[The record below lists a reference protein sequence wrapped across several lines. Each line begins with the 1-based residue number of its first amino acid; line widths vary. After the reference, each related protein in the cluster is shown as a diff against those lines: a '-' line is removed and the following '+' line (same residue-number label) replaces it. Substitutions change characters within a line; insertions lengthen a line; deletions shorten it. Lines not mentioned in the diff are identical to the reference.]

1 MKRFKYWGTYLFLL
15 TFVLGLTSCAI
26 LQRGGSQPTSFAK
39 DGKGVHKGQVTQA
52 ELQDDILRFE
62 SQFNARIESANQ
74 ALETSANPKIRYRA
88 ALNRLI
94 YSSNSLNIALGPSPE
109 SNLLD
114 MVTFIELSRDVL
126 KEHWIPNVFGADG
139 QHLDQAFTESRQQI
153 WAIAE
158 KVLDPQ
164 QRSMLQSVI
173 SAWRNKHPEQI
184 NVETVRL
191 SAFSTEAGAKA
202 GGLDQN
208 VGGLFASVQQS
219 TQTVDSARLFAE
231 RALYYSERAPFLF
244 RLQARLGTRE
254 IMDDAGLSLAQLP
267 SPLSHERT
275 IRDLLKEF
283 QQTLLVTRATLGE
296 ANLTVKSVSTLMG
309 QLPDNPKAAN
319 SATAAITQLTVLLKE
334 LNHLLSSAPY
344 QKGVSQMAVI
354 ANQVDRESNRF
365 LKRLAWLGAG
375 LIAFFWTMFVI
386 SKLAYQYLLL
396 KFFGSA
402 KPESR
407 DEQENKAA

>member
-1 MKRFKYWGTYLFLL
+1 MKRFKYRGTYLFLL

-26 LQRGGSQPTSFAK
+26 TQRGGSQPTSFAK
-39 DGKGVHKGQVTQA
+39 DGKGVHKGRVTQA

-109 SNLLD
+109 ASLLD
-114 MVTFIELSRDVL
+114 MVTFIDLSRDVL
-126 KEHWIPNVFGADG
+126 KKHWIPNVFGADG

-153 WAIAE
+153 WVIAE
-158 KVLDPQ
+158 RVLDPQ
-164 QRSMLQSVI
+164 QRSLLQSVI

-191 SAFSTEAGAKA
+191 SAFSTEAGAKTS
-202 GGLDQN
+202 GLDQN

-219 TQTVDSARLFAE
+219 TQAVDSARLFAE
-231 RALYYSERAPFLF
+231 RALYYAERAPFLF
-244 RLQARLGTRE
+244 RLQARLGASE
-254 IMDDAGLSLAQLP
+254 IMDGAGLSLAQLP
-267 SPLSHERT
+267 SPLRRERT

-283 QQTLLVTRATLGE
+283 QQTLLITRATLGE

-309 QLPDNPKAAN
+309 QLPDNPKVAH

-344 QKGVSQMAVI
+344 QKGVSQMAGI

-365 LKRLAWLGAG
+365 LKRLAWLGTG

-386 SKLAYQYLLL
+386 SKLVYQYFLL

-402 KPESR
+402 KPASR
-407 DEQENKAA
+407 DE